1 MVYTRIHW
9 TWLERLGRNKR
20 SSLLQ
25 KVVNYG
31 RKKFYNIGPC
41 STKRLT
47 DVSAFLSVEVVEG
60 QREKVDV
67 VAELA
72 ETGAGNGR
80 RVLGGHVIK
89 LF

>member
-1 MVYTRIHW
+1 MVYPRIHW

-20 SSLLQ
+20 SSLSQ

-31 RKKFYNIGPC
+31 RKKFYNIGP
-41 STKRLT
+41 TKRLT

-60 QREKVDV
+60 QRETVDV